1 MNSLRRLTAL
11 GIGAM
16 ALIVLPAV
24 AVVYFFAGAA
34 NAGAFAYGVGI
45 GVVVFTAIALTVSL
59 MTGPTTGTRMLFGG
73 LVYVG
78 RLGFAA
84 LAIGVPVALAG
95 WPVVWIICGFAVVYA
110 VENVTVLAVLGM
122 TKSPVSELQG
132 EDAKRR
138 VEA

>member
-1 MNSLRRLTAL
+1 MSSLRRLTAL
-11 GIGAM
+11 GIAAM
-16 ALIVLPAV
+16 AVIVLPAV
-24 AVVYFFAGAA
+24 AVVYYFSGAT
-34 NAGAFAYGVGI
+34 NAGAFAYGVGV
-45 GVVVFTAIALTVSL
+45 GVAVFTAIALTVYL
-59 MTGPTTGTRMLFGG
+59 MTGPTTGLRMVAGG

-84 LAIGVPVALAG
+84 LAIGVPVLVAG

-110 VENVTVLAVLGM
+110 VENVTVLVVLGM
-122 TKSPVSELQG
+122 TKSPASSLQG

>member
-1 MNSLRRLTAL
+1 MSSLRRLTAL
-11 GIGAM
+11 GIAAM
-16 ALIVLPAV
+16 AVIVLPAV
-24 AVVYFFAGAA
+24 AVVYYFSGAT
-34 NAGAFAYGVGI
+34 NAGAFAYGVGV
-45 GVVVFTAIALTVSL
+45 GVVVFTAIALTVYL
-59 MTGPTTGTRMLFGG
+59 MMGPTTRLRMVAGG

-84 LAIGVPVALAG
+84 LAIGVPVLVAG

-110 VENVTVLAVLGM
+110 VENVTVLLVLGM
-122 TKSPVSELQG
+122 TKSPASGLQG